1 MRKTEI
7 LNSAG
12 QCLIEWNG
20 SDAWKSF
27 QQGGFIASLEWAVLP
42 GSAKAQRVCIIG
54 RPRAGIVL
62 NAHAGTVQGAYQP
75 RLYRESDR
83 PYILAFD
90 QDGNPTGSCTR
101 DFVWDATQSV
111 QLMGYMPDD
120 RTAVKNYIDLVLRA
134 MIEMVYQPAAKPEVR
149 NKIVTGG
156 KTTFEVTA
164 ERNGQVM
171 EALV

>member
-20 SDAWKSF
+20 SDTWKTF
-27 QQGGFIASLEWAVLP
+27 QAGGFVASLEWAVLP
-42 GSAKAQRVCIIG
+42 GSAKAQRVCVIG
-54 RPRAGIVL
+54 RPREGVLL
-62 NAHAGTVQGAYQP
+62 NAHAGTVQGEHQP
-75 RLYRESDR
+75 RLYTEGDR
-83 PYILAFD
+83 PHILAFD
-90 QDGNPTGSCTR
+90 KDDKPTGSCTR
-101 DFVWDATQSV
+101 DFVWDAAQSV
-111 QLMGYMPDD
+111 RLMGYTADD

-149 NKIVTGG
+149 NRIMTGG
-156 KTTFEVTA
+156 KSTFEVTA
-164 ERNGQVM
+164 TRNGQTT